1 MSKRVLKNLLA
12 AAATIGALLG
22 GAALDVARAEPAT
35 TVFLNGTPTPVFF
48 NDGDSFRV
56 VGGPM
61 DGMKT
66 RLAGY
71 NTLESYGKAHQ
82 WGPWTAQELFIL
94 AKMATYNARKGVW
107 HCTSDMKTDTYGRTL
122 WHCPDLIVDQLEKG
136 LAHVLSVNSDPGDPK
151 YVEAMKKAQ
160 DARRGIWSHGIPDF
174 ILTSLHSIDESAT
187 DDGTYNRLVST
198 KDGHSLKWIHDEK
211 YAECQTVCDDG
222 AEEGPRLDAAV
233 KALKEDGA
241 LAGIIKGEGGARPY
255 DDQILMVIASD
266 YARKKPLD
274 KHMKKAE
281 HLAAFTKVLDG
292 LAAKQQLGGRTP
304 PLPACMIYVDF
315 QRRFGGGRAACLK

>member
-1 MSKRVLKNLLA
+1 MMKRVLTNLMLGVMT
-12 AAATIGALLG
+12 AAATMVA
-22 GAALDVARAEPAT
+22 VEARAEPAT

-82 WGPWTAQELFIL
+82 WGAWTAQELFIL
-94 AKMATYNARKGVW
+94 AKMGTYNARRGVW

-122 WHCPDLIVDQLEKG
+122 WVCPDLVVDQLEKG
-136 LAHVLSVNSDPGDPK
+136 LAHVLSVSSSPGDPK
-151 YVEAMKKAQ
+151 YVEAMHKAQ
-160 DARRGIWSHGIPDF
+160 EAKRGIWAKGIPDF

-187 DDGTYNRLVST
+187 EDGTYNRLVST

-211 YAECQTVCDDG
+211 YSECQTVCDDG
-222 AEEGPRLDAAV
+222 AEEGPRLDAALR
-233 KALKEDGA
+233 ALKGDPT
-241 LAGIIKGEGGARPY
+241 LAGIIKGESGTRPY
-255 DDQILMVIASD
+255 DDEALMIIASD

-274 KHMKKAE
+274 RHMKKAD
-281 HLAAFTKVLDG
+281 HLALFMKVLDG
-292 LAAKQQLGGRTP
+292 LGQKGELGGRTP
-304 PLPACMIYVDF
+304 NIPACMIYVDF